1 MNSYIGDFTI
11 SKTVRVFFNT
21 QGTTGA
27 PITLAGTPAISVY
40 KDSSTTQSTA
50 GVTLSVDFDALTGFH
65 QVVVDTSA
73 DGTFYSGG
81 SDFEIVITTGTV
93 DSISVVGKS
102 VGKFSL
108 QNRSPLRPTVADR
121 TLDVTATGAG
131 GVDWGNL
138 ENPTTA
144 NGLTNTTIS
153 SAQVVASV
161 TGAVGSVTGN
171 VGGNVTGSVG
181 SVTGNVGGNVT
192 GSVGS
197 VVGAVGSVT
206 GNVGGNL
213 IGNVNGNVVGSVA
226 SVTGNVGGNVVGSV
240 GSVVAGVTVTTNNDK
255 TGYEIAGTLNTLDDL
270 NSDLSTV
277 HGPGSWESGGIA
289 PTAIEIADEVLT
301 RDWTLAGAA
310 AQYSLLNSNRALRNC
325 WSTTAIPGQYVVY
338 EEDGTTPA
346 WQRAYTADP
355 TADPIVSSC

>member
-40 KDSSTTQSTA
+40 KDSNTTQSTA
-50 GVTLSVDFDALTGFH
+50 GVTLSVDFDGLTGFH
-65 QVVVDTSA
+65 LVAIDTSA

-108 QNRSPLRPTVADR
+108 QNRSSLRPTVADR

-131 GVDWGNL
+131 GIDWGNL
-138 ENPTTA
+138 ENATTS

-153 SAQVVASV
+153 SSQVVA
-161 TGAVGSVTGN
+161 
-171 VGGNVTGSVG
+171 
-181 SVTGNVGGNVT
+181 
-192 GSVGS
+192 
-197 VVGAVGSVT
+197 SVT

-213 IGNVNGNVVGSVA
+213 VGNVNGNVVGSVA
-226 SVTGNVGGNVVGSV
+226 SVTGNVAGNVVGSV

-270 NSDLSTV
+270 NTDLSAV

-301 RDWTLAGAA
+301 RDWTLAGAP
-310 AQYSLLNSNRALRNC
+310 AQYSLLNANRALRNC

-346 WQRAYTADP
+346 WQRAYSADP